1 MKKHLKE
8 FWDYRFLLR
17 ELVKKGI
24 KLKYRRSY
32 LGLLWSLIE
41 PLLTTIVLV
50 VVFGTLFQ
58 NKDKSY
64 PLYIIS
70 GRLIYSFFSAGSK
83 GASNS
88 IRANASMIKKVYM
101 PKYLYPLSSVL
112 FNFIIFLLSL
122 FALVAVDIYC
132 GVIPTWRIIWWIP
145 AFIMLI
151 VLTTGVG
158 MCLATLNVF
167 FRDIEYIWN
176 VLLLLIMY
184 MSAIFYYPE
193 RLLKSGYAF
202 ILNYNPLYQIILMC
216 RCGILGEQVSSWT
229 IWYTIV
235 FSILSVIVGFIVF
248 KKNEDQ
254 FILHI

>member
-1 MKKHLKE
+1 MKAINE
-8 FWDYRFLLR
+8 FWNYRFLLW

-41 PLLTTIVLV
+41 PLLTTVVLV
-50 VVFGTLFQ
+50 AVFGTLFQ
-58 NKDKSY
+58 TKNPTF

-70 GRLIYSFFSAGSK
+70 GRLMYSFFQSGTKA
-83 GASNS
+83 ASNS
-88 IRANASMIKKVYM
+88 IRSNASMIKKVYM
-101 PKYLYPLSSVL
+101 PKYLYPLSAVL
-112 FNFIIFLLSL
+112 FNFVIFLLSL

-132 GVIPTWRIIWWIP
+132 QTIPTWRVIWWIP
-145 AFIMLI
+145 AFILLI
-151 VLTTGVG
+151 IMTTGVG

-184 MSAIFYYPE
+184 CSAIFYYPE
-193 RLLKSGYAF
+193 RLLKSGFSF
-202 ILNYNPLYQIILMC
+202 ILTYNPLYQIILMC
-216 RCGILGEQVSSWT
+216 RCGILGDELTAWT
-229 IWYTIV
+229 IWYPTV
-235 FSILSVIVGFIVF
+235 FSILILIVGFVVF
-248 KKNEDQ
+248 KKKEDQ

>member
-1 MKKHLKE
+1 MEELLN
-8 FWDYRFLLR
+8 FWQYRFLLQ

-41 PLLTTIVLV
+41 PLMTTVVLV
-50 VVFGTLFQ
+50 VVFGTLFG
-58 NKDKSY
+58 NTNPTY

-70 GRLIYSFFSAGSK
+70 GRLMYSFFQSGTK
-83 GASNS
+83 GASGS
-88 IRANASMIKKVYM
+88 IRQNASMIKKVYM

-132 GVIPTWRIIWWIP
+132 GVVPTWRVIWWIP
-145 AFIMLI
+145 AFVLLIM
-151 VLTTGVG
+151 LTTGVG
-158 MCLATLNVF
+158 MLLATLNVF

-184 MSAIFYYPE
+184 CSAIFYYPE
-193 RLLKSGYAF
+193 KLLKSGFSF

-216 RCGILGEQVSSWT
+216 RCGILGEELSAWT
-229 IWYTIV
+229 IWYTTICSIV
-235 FSILSVIVGFIVF
+235 VLILGFVVF
-248 KKNEDQ
+248 KKSEDK